1 MDRVAAVLCCPDKF
15 RGTLTAAEAAS
26 ALADGAGDAGFERT
40 IELPLADGGEG
51 TLDALLAA
59 RGGERR
65 EDWVTG
71 PDGTPVRATWG
82 LLPGGLA
89 VVEMAR
95 ASGLALIAVGANDAV
110 AATTRGTGELI
121 ARASEAGATS
131 VLLGVG
137 GSATTDGGL
146 GAIEALG
153 WELPLPV
160 TVACDVDTPFIDA
173 ARVFAP
179 QKGAAPDE
187 VELLRHRLL
196 ALAAS
201 LRRRTGIDV
210 TAVPGAGAAGG
221 LAGGLAAL
229 GATLRPGFDV
239 VAEAAS
245 LERLL
250 DGVSFVLTGE
260 GRLDATSLSG
270 KVVGGVLRAAGAR
283 ALPVG
288 VIAGAVSEDVVPLLP
303 AGVGVASLV
312 EVGGSV
318 EAALADA
325 GSLARR
331 AAALLARVRV
341 G

>member
-26 ALADGAGDAGFERT
+26 ALAAGAGDAGFET
-40 IELPLADGGEG
+40 VVELPLADGGEG

-59 RGGERR
+59 RGGEQH

-71 PDGTPVRATWG
+71 PDGAPVFAAWG

-95 ASGLALIAVGANDAV
+95 ASGLALIDAGVNDAV
-110 AATTRGTGELI
+110 TATTRGTGELI
-121 ARASEAGATS
+121 ARAAEAGARS

-146 GAIEALG
+146 GAIEALS

-173 ARVFAP
+173 AHVFAP

-187 VELLRHRLL
+187 VKVLRDRLL

-201 LRRRTGIDV
+201 LRQRTGIDV
-210 TAVPGAGAAGG
+210 TALPGAGAAGG

-239 VAEAAS
+239 VARAADF
-245 LERLL
+245 ERRL
-250 DGVSFVLTGE
+250 DGMSFVLTGE
-260 GRLDATSLSG
+260 GRLDATSLAG

-283 ALPVG
+283 VLPVG
-288 VIAGAVSEDVVPLLP
+288 VVAGAVSEDVVPLLP

-312 EVGGSV
+312 DLGGSV

-331 AAALLARVRV
+331 AAALLARARL